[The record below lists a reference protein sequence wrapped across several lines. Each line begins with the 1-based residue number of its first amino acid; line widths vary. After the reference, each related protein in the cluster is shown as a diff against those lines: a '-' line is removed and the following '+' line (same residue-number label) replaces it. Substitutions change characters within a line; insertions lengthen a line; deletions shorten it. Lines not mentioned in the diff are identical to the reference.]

1 MFKRTITLLAVL
13 ALLAAACTAPA
24 LAAPAAEQ
32 GKITVTGHA
41 ETTVAPDIAFVTTGV
56 ISTGADVESARGEND
71 RTMRRIIDALV
82 ALGIDRSKIVTSQ
95 FNLQPI
101 YKNDARDGGPGAI
114 AGYRLQNSVTV
125 TVEDLGKIGPAIDA
139 AFQAGA
145 NQFQGLRFAVKDDGR
160 LHDELLRQ
168 AVQDGRHKAAVM
180 ADALGVALG
189 QPLAVNEAGRFA
201 PVQADAV
208 RSLKLA
214 AGTPVEAGALTVS
227 VDVNMVFGI

>member
-1 MFKRTITLLAVL
+1 MIKRTLATITVLVLLTVAFTV
-13 ALLAAACTAPA
+13 PA
-24 LAAPAAEQ
+24 LAAPVTEQ

-41 ETTVAPDIAFVTTGV
+41 EATVAPDIAFVTTGIV
-56 ISTGADVESARGEND
+56 TTGADVESARGEND

-82 ALGIDRSKIVTSQ
+82 AQGIDRSKIVTSQ
-95 FNLQPI
+95 FNLQPL
-101 YKNDARDGGPGAI
+101 YKNDARDGGLGTI
-114 AGYRLQNSVTV
+114 AGYRLQNNVTV
-125 TVEDLGKIGPAIDA
+125 TVEDLGKIGAVIDA

-160 LHDELLRQ
+160 LHDELLRK

-189 QPLAVNEAGRFA
+189 QPLAVSEEGRFM

-208 RSLKLA
+208 RSLKMA
-214 AGTPVEAGALTVS
+214 AGSPVEAGALTVS

>member
-1 MFKRTITLLAVL
+1 MKRYITMLTLLA
-13 ALLAAACTAPA
+13 LLSFAVPA

-41 ETTVAPDIAFVTTGV
+41 ETTVAPDLAFVTTGV
-56 ISTGADVESARGEND
+56 VTTGTDVEAARGEND

-95 FNLQPI
+95 FNLQPL
-101 YKNDARDGGPGAI
+101 YRNDARDGGPGTI
-114 AGYRLQNSVTV
+114 VGYRLQNTVTV
-125 TVEDLGKIGPAIDA
+125 TVEDLGKIGPVIDA

-145 NQFQGLRFAVKDDGR
+145 NQFHGLRFAVKDDGR
-160 LHDELLRQ
+160 LHDELLRK

-180 ADALGVALG
+180 TDALGVALG
-189 QPLAVNEAGRFA
+189 QPLAVAETGSFM

-208 RSLKLA
+208 RSLKMA
-214 AGTPVEAGALTVS
+214 AATPVEAGALTVS
-227 VDVNMVFGI
+227 VDVNMVFGL